1 MVYHLKLSYQKQ
13 LSKLVQSGEYLSRFL
28 GPFLKTG
35 LPLMKNVLQP
45 LAKVFYYNYG

>member
-1 MVYHLKLSYQKQ
+1 M
-13 LSKLVQSGEYLSRFL
+13 VQSGEYLSRFL

-35 LPLMKNVLQP
+35 LPLIKNVLET